1 MPVDSRSIFTV
12 DIRLEECYHINRPN
26 KGLMGGIQLTS
37 LEISTLET
45 GVPVKYLLPPHN
57 KELETIFMHYSSDV
71 FQQVFQTEL
80 ACTHYFPLNSSQK
93 RPV

>member
-12 DIRLEECYHINRPN
+12 DIRLEECYHINTPN

-45 GVPVKYLLPPHN
+45 GVPAEYLLPPHN
-57 KELETIFMHYSSDV
+57 KEL
-71 FQQVFQTEL
+71 
-80 ACTHYFPLNSSQK
+80 
-93 RPV
+93 